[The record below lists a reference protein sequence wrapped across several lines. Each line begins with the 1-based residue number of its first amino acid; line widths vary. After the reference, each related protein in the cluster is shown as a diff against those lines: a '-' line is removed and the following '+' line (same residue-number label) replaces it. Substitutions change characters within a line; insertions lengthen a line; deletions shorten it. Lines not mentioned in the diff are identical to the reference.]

1 MAPVGS
7 LKAQPSTRELQQP
20 LPDAVIRRTPTIL
33 QLEAVECGAA
43 ALSMVLAYH
52 GRHVPLEQ
60 MRVDCGVSRDGSKAS
75 GLLRAARGHGF
86 TSRGFRKEPRELAEL
101 PLPAIVFVNF
111 NHFVVLEG
119 FREGRAYVNDPAR
132 GRRRIDAAEFDQA
145 FTGVVLTFERGAD
158 FVPGGHAPSV
168 FRSLNQYLAGFR
180 GAIALAFFVGLVLVL
195 PGLVIP
201 YLLGRFVDEVLV
213 AKLPGVA
220 VPLLWGLII
229 AALVRSAL
237 LALQAR
243 FLMDLFGRAARYSA
257 RLFFS
262 RALALPMTF
271 YSQRSAGEIAARVDL
286 NERVAETISR
296 DLATLALDLLTAG
309 FFLVLMAR
317 MDTRLTLIVACCIA
331 LELLAWHGLARR
343 TGEISQELSVQGGK
357 LAGIATGSLANIESI
372 KSGGQETALFRKW
385 IGMQIQFLNASI
397 RAQRLTLMLGQ
408 APALLGLIAHLAVL
422 GMGSF
427 LILRGSGF
435 TVGDLVAFQLL
446 LASFSAPVHAL
457 FAHTQKLQ
465 TLRGDLARL
474 DDVLHHQAEVGME
487 NEVHDP
493 EPPKPGV
500 VTPGTD
506 PVSHSAA
513 SQRTSNGSVPGVAT
527 PGFQGSLEFRNVT
540 FGYNKGEGPLLE
552 DFSLTLKPGG
562 RVALVGASG
571 SGKSTL
577 ARLAAG
583 LYQPWSGEILFDG
596 KPRSHYDRT
605 QLAEAMAYVD
615 QDVALFEGT
624 VRDNLTLWKPAPE
637 AALQAALRDAAI
649 DSEILHREGG
659 LDAPLQEGARNL
671 SGGQRQRLEI
681 ARALVRDPVLLI
693 LDEATSALDP
703 VSEAAVEANLRRRKV
718 TCLVVAHRLSTVR
731 DADEILVLEGG
742 RVIERGTHDE
752 LVARP
757 HSRYATLVA
766 SENTAP

>member
-1 MAPVGS
+1 MAAVGS
-7 LKAQPSTRELQQP
+7 LKPHPSAREPQPP
-20 LPDAVIRRTPTIL
+20 LPDAAVHRTPTIL

-75 GLLRAARGHGF
+75 GLLRAARGHGL
-86 TSRGFRKEPRELAEL
+86 TARGFRKEPRELAEM

-145 FTGVVLTFERGAD
+145 FTGVVLTFERGPE
-158 FVPGGHAPSV
+158 FVPGGHPPSV
-168 FRSLNQYLAGFR
+168 FRSLNQYLASFH

-213 AKLPGVA
+213 EQLPGVA
-220 VPLLWGLII
+220 LPLLWGLVL
-229 AALVRSAL
+229 AALTRSAL

-296 DLATLALDLLTAG
+296 DLATLALDLLTAS
-309 FFLVLMAR
+309 FFLVLMVR
-317 MDTRLTLIVACCIA
+317 MDPRLTLIVACCMA
-331 LELLAWHGLARR
+331 LELVVWHVLARR

-357 LAGIATGSLANIESI
+357 LAGMATGGLANIESI

-385 IGMQIQFLNASI
+385 LGLQIQFLNASI
-397 RAQRLTLMLGQ
+397 RAQRMTLLLGQ

-474 DDVLHHQAEVGME
+474 DDVLHHQPEVGME
-487 NEVHDP
+487 NEIHDP
-493 EPPKPGV
+493 EPPETRK
-500 VTPGTD
+500 TGTD
-506 PVSHSAA
+506 PVLPPPPVK
-513 SQRTSNGSVPGVAT
+513 TGSVPV
-527 PGFQGSLEFRNVT
+527 FQGSLEFRNVT
-540 FGYNKGEGPLLE
+540 FGYNKGEGPLVE
-552 DFSLTLKPGG
+552 NFSLMLKPGG

-596 KPRSHYDRT
+596 KPRAEFDRT

-637 AALQAALRDAAI
+637 ASLQAALRDAAI

-703 VSEAAVEANLRRRKV
+703 VSEAAVEANLRRRNV

-742 RVIERGTHDE
+742 HVIERGTHEE

-757 HSRYATLVA
+757 QSRYATLVA
-766 SENTAP
+766 SESTAP